1 MAETLLGLVFLSTT
15 FMIAHLLSDIDRY
28 MSIAHDLRAKYIF
41 SDPSVEPVISK
52 HVLIKNYQDFRTLKT
67 HIGIILTV
75 FFGCFS
81 IGILSLWTWAL
92 SFIND
97 SAEYGLWGSIVLA
110 LMVLAF
116 LFQIAEYMIIRRVYT
131 IIYELLHSPVCG
143 MDISYR
149 EYCLLRITENE
160 DVDAIYFSSKHS
172 LTFTSKLLITL
183 SKLGDYISFAIITGQ
198 LGVMYWI
205 LAIMM
210 PEFYNPVI
218 MMFIV
223 IGILFSWIIHIWRFN
238 AYSTPE
244 LPVELSGFD

>member
-15 FMIAHLLSDIDRY
+15 FMIAHLLGDIDRY

-41 SDPSVEPVISK
+41 SDPSKEPVISK
-52 HVLIKNYQDFRTLKT
+52 NVMIKNYQDFRTLKM

-97 SAEYGLWGSIVLA
+97 SAKYGLWGSIVLA
-110 LMVLAF
+110 LMIMAF
-116 LFQIAEYMIIRRVYT
+116 LFQLAEYLIIRRVYT

-149 EYCLLRITENE
+149 EYCLQRITENE
-160 DVDAIYFSSKHS
+160 DVDAIYFSSRHS
-172 LTFTSKLLITL
+172 LTFTSKTLITL
-183 SKLGDYISFAIITGQ
+183 SKLGDYISFAIII
-198 LGVMYWI
+198 GVMYWI
-205 LAIMM
+205 LSIMM
-210 PEFYNPVI
+210 PEFYYPVI
-218 MMFIV
+218 MMVLV
-223 IGILFSWIIHIWRFN
+223 IGILFSWFIHIWKFN

-244 LPVELSGFD
+244 LPIETISFD

>member
-15 FMIAHLLSDIDRY
+15 FMIAHLLGDIDRY

-52 HVLIKNYQDFRTLKT
+52 HVMIKNYQDYRTLKM

-81 IGILSLWTWAL
+81 IGIISLWAWAL

-97 SAEYGLWGSIVLA
+97 SAEYGLWGSIVIA
-110 LMVLAF
+110 LMVMVI
-116 LFQIAEYMIIRRVYT
+116 LFQLAEYLIVRRVYT
-131 IIYELLHSPVCG
+131 IIYELLYSPVCG

-149 EYCLLRITENE
+149 EYCLQSITENE
-160 DVDAIYFSSKHS
+160 DVDAIYFSSKHN
-172 LTFTSKLLITL
+172 LTFTSKALITL
-183 SKLGDYISFAIITGQ
+183 SKLGDDISFIIITGQ
-198 LGVMYWI
+198 FGVMYWI
-205 LAIMM
+205 LSIMM
-210 PEFYNPVI
+210 PDLYNPVI

-223 IGILFSWIIHIWRFN
+223 IGILFAWIIHIWKFN
-238 AYSTPE
+238 TFSTPE
-244 LPVELSGFD
+244 LPVETIGFE

>member
-15 FMIAHLLSDIDRY
+15 FMIAHLLGDIDRY

-52 HVLIKNYQDFRTLKT
+52 HVMIKNYQDFRALRMQ
-67 HIGIILTV
+67 IGIILTV

-81 IGILSLWTWAL
+81 IGIISLWAWAL

-97 SAEYGLWGSIVLA
+97 SAVYGLWGSIVLA
-110 LMVLAF
+110 LMVMAF
-116 LFQIAEYMIIRRVYT
+116 LFQLAEYLIVRRVYT

-143 MDISYR
+143 TDVSYR

-160 DVDAIYFSSKHS
+160 DVDTIYFTSRHN
-172 LTFTSKLLITL
+172 LTFTSKILVNL
-183 SKLGDYISFAIITGQ
+183 SKVGDYISFAIITGQ
-198 LGVMYWI
+198 IGVMYWI
-205 LAIMM
+205 LSIVM
-210 PEFYNPVI
+210 PDLYNSVI
-218 MMFIV
+218 MLYVV
-223 IGILFSWIIHIWRFN
+223 IGIVFILFIHIWKFN

-244 LPVELSGFD
+244 LPIELTGFH